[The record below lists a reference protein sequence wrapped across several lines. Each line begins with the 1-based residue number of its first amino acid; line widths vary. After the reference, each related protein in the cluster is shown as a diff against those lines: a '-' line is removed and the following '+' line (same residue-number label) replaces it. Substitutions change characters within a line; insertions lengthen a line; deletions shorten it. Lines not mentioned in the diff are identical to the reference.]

1 MLSIVR
7 NVSVSDNIS
16 KGSGLI
22 PDMWRDR
29 KTVFVDTLGWDVP
42 VVGGAF
48 EIDQFDDEH
57 AVYLVVSDQARR
69 RHLASLRLLPSVRPH
84 ILGDIFPG
92 LCAGPVPRGPSVWE
106 ITRLCISPAIGAVRQ
121 AMLVRR
127 ELALGLLEYALA
139 HGIAQYTQVH
149 LGSHLPQLLAVGW
162 DCTPLGFPAKH
173 DGQTLMASRIAVSA
187 SALEHVRTTRGVRHA
202 VSAGAGVG
210 ERAAMAA

>member
-1 MLSIVR
+1 
-7 NVSVSDNIS
+7 
-16 KGSGLI
+16 
-22 PDMWRDR
+22 
-29 KTVFVDTLGWDVP
+29 
-42 VVGGAF
+42 
-48 EIDQFDDEH
+48 
-57 AVYLVVSDQARR
+57 
-69 RHLASLRLLPSVRPH
+69 
-84 ILGDIFPG
+84 
-92 LCAGPVPRGPSVWE
+92 
-106 ITRLCISPAIGAVRQ
+106 
-121 AMLVRR
+121 MLVRR

-210 ERAAMAA
+210 ERAGMAA